1 VWVHR
6 VDAVGAAL
14 RYSALDG
21 PGSSV
26 VLLAGMGLAA
36 AETYM
41 PALGAASLRGRRLVF
56 VDPFGC
62 GYSDAPVA
70 FSYSLGDQ
78 ADAIAG
84 LLRERLDPPC
94 VLVGYSAGGAIAAV
108 LADEY
113 PELVERLVLV
123 EAALAQGGGSISPWI
138 ADHTERRFL
147 DHGHAALL
155 ERFDATGVAGA
166 GPAALHTFFART
178 PAFALYRMA
187 SALVEPLT
195 RDVGSRFVAL
205 DLPRAY
211 IAGASPGSELGEED
225 HATLEQ
231 ASIDVIRIPEAGHLL
246 PWENPR
252 HLSGA
257 LADTVTTGP
266 GPRR

>member
-1 VWVHR
+1 MP
-6 VDAVGAAL
+6 
-14 RYSALDG
+14 S
-21 PGSSV
+21 
-26 VLLAGMGLAA
+26 AA
-36 AETYM
+36 A
-41 PALGAASLRGRRLVF
+41 
-56 VDPFGC
+56 
-62 GYSDAPVA
+62 PV
-70 FSYSLGDQ
+70 
-78 ADAIAG
+78 
-84 LLRERLDPPC
+84 
-94 VLVGYSAGGAIAAV
+94 V
-108 LADEY
+108 
-113 PELVERLVLV
+113 
-123 EAALAQGGGSISPWI
+123 
-138 ADHTERRFL
+138 T
-147 DHGHAALL
+147 
-155 ERFDATGVAGA
+155 
-166 GPAALHTFFART
+166 HTFFART

-187 SALVEPLT
+187 RALVEPVT